1 MKNPN
6 RHRDLSAEWLINR
19 SHGAIHAVIP
29 EGEKPEKRSGPVP
42 YGDPD
47 EARICLQCPYRE
59 CLLDDPDR
67 YCRRYEK
74 EMQKIRRQRKND
86 KTGEAR

>member
-29 EGEKPEKRSGPVP
+29 EGVTPEKKSGPVP

-47 EARICLQCPYRE
+47 EARVCLECPLPE
-59 CLLDDPDR
+59 CLLDSPSGI
-67 YCRRYEK
+67 CRRFEK
-74 EMQKIRRQRKND
+74 EMQKIRRQRHD
-86 KTGEAR
+86 EAGKER